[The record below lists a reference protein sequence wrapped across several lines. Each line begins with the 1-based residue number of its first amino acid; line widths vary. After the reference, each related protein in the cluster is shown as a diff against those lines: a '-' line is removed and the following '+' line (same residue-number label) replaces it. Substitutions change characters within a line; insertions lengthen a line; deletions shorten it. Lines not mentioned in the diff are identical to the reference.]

1 MIADAAPSDGR
12 TIVARATPAGRGG
25 IAILRL
31 SGPLCRDIAHRML
44 GRLPLP
50 RVAEYRE
57 IRAKDGGLLDHGIVL
72 LFPGPQSYTG
82 EDVLEFHC
90 HGGAVVC
97 DMVMAATLELGA
109 SLAEP
114 GEFSKRAFLN
124 EKLDLNQAEA
134 IADIIDGAS
143 QAAVRA
149 AQRSLRGDFSQA
161 VMQLNDGV
169 TELRVF
175 VEAAIDFPEEEID
188 FLDDARLREK
198 LDSVTEHFA
207 ELEHKI
213 QQGVLLRD
221 GIQVVIAGPPNAGK
235 SSLLNVLTG
244 QDSAIVTKQPGTTR
258 DLIREHLDLDGL
270 PLHIVDTA
278 GLRDNPDEIE
288 AEGIRRARR
297 ELRDAD
303 HALLV
308 LDSSQPVDFPLS
320 DLRRELPPGIS
331 HTVVLNKLDLSGRP
345 PGPVEG
351 AVGQI
356 AVSAKTGLGIDA
368 LKVHLKSRV
377 GFEEPGEGSLI
388 ARRRHLALLR
398 KARDYFEAGRQQ
410 LDQARAGELMAEELL
425 CVQNALAEITG
436 EFTSDDLLGEVFS
449 RFCIGK

>member
-1 MIADAAPSDGR
+1 MGADSSLADGR
-12 TIVARATPAGRGG
+12 TIVARATPPGRAG

-31 SGPLCRDIAHRML
+31 SGPACRDIAHSML
-44 GRLPLP
+44 GRLPSP

-57 IRAKDGGLLDHGIVL
+57 IHTGDGSLLDRGIVI
-72 LFPGPQSYTG
+72 LFPGPHSYTG

-109 SLAEP
+109 VLAEP

-124 EKLDLNQAEA
+124 DKLDLNQAEA
-134 IADIIDGAS
+134 IADVIDSAS

-149 AQRSLRGDFSQA
+149 AQRSLRGNFSEA
-161 VMQLNDGV
+161 VMALNDAV
-169 TELRVF
+169 TQLRVF

-188 FLDDARLREK
+188 FLDDAQLQDK
-198 LDSVTEHFA
+198 LDSVAQHFA
-207 ELEHKI
+207 DLEHRI

-235 SSLLNVLTG
+235 SSLLNILTG
-244 QDSAIVTKQPGTTR
+244 QDTAIVTERPGTTR

-297 ELRDAD
+297 ELQDAD

-308 LDSSQPVDFPLS
+308 LDSSQPVDLPLS
-320 DLRRELPPGIS
+320 VMRGELPAGIS
-331 HTVVLNKLDLSGRP
+331 HTVVLNKIDLSGLQ
-345 PGPVEG
+345 PGPVTG
-351 AVGQI
+351 AANCI

-368 LKVHLKSRV
+368 LKAHLKARV
-377 GFEEPGEGSLI
+377 GFQEPGEGSLI
-388 ARRRHLALLR
+388 ARRRHLVLLR
-398 KARDYFEAGRQQ
+398 KAQEFFAAGRVQ
-410 LDQARAGELMAEELL
+410 LEQARAGELMAEELL
-425 CVQNALAEITG
+425 SAQNTLAEITG
-436 EFTSDDLLGEVFS
+436 EFTSDDLLSEVFS